1 MGRKGKNAEDLKF
14 AIIPLDYGDLDEVE
28 KIESV
33 SFPEP
38 WSLGMFY
45 HELSLPFSHFY
56 VMRKNSEGKT
66 KGEMVAYG
74 GFWMVKEEAHITNL
88 AVHPDYR
95 NQGIGTKFLGFL
107 LEEAKNLGA
116 TMATLEVRISNKIG
130 QRLYE
135 KWGFK
140 KVRIRKGYYAY
151 TGEDAI
157 VMEKRYNEE

>member
-1 MGRKGKNAEDLKF
+1 MGREGKNAEDLKF
-14 AIIPLDYGDLDEVE
+14 TLLPLDYGDLEEVV

-38 WSLGMFY
+38 WSLAMFY
-45 HELSLPFSHFY
+45 HELVLPFSHFY
-56 VMRKNSEGKT
+56 VMRKDSQEKGK
-66 KGEMVAYG
+66 GVIVAYG

-95 NQGIGTKFLGFL
+95 NRGVGSRFLGFL
-107 LEEAKNLGA
+107 LEKAKNLGA
-116 TMATLEVRISNKIG
+116 KTATLEVRTSNKIG

-140 KVRIRKGYYAY
+140 KVGVRKGYYAY
-151 TGEDAI
+151 AGEDAI
-157 VMEKRYNEE
+157 VMEKGNL

>member
-1 MGRKGKNAEDLKF
+1 MGKERKNAEDLKF
-14 AIIPLDYGDLDEVE
+14 TLLPLDYGDLEEVV

-38 WSLGMFY
+38 WSLAMFY
-45 HELSLPFSHFY
+45 HELVLPFSHFY
-56 VMRKNSEGKT
+56 VMRKDSQEKGKDVI
-66 KGEMVAYG
+66 VAYG

-95 NQGIGTKFLGFL
+95 NRGVGSRFLGFL
-107 LEEAKNLGA
+107 LEKAKNLGA
-116 TMATLEVRISNKIG
+116 KTATLEVRTSNKIG

-140 KVRIRKGYYAY
+140 KVGVRKGYYAY
-151 TGEDAI
+151 AGEDAI
-157 VMEKRYNEE
+157 VMEKGNL